1 MIALTEFDRLCGG
14 MSAWRLHVCGLALVA
29 VIGAIDILTGPE
41 ISVSIIYLIPI
52 ALVSW
57 YAERPAGYTLS
68 VASALTWFAI
78 DLFSNVSYSMQWI
91 SAWNAL
97 VRLAFFL
104 LVAYLLSTLKSYFA
118 REYALLRIDQLT
130 GAKNSQAFRDETRF
144 LLKLAARHKHSIV
157 LACLDL
163 DNFKQVNDTMGEAQG
178 DRILQTIVMALTL
191 SGRSTDVVGRLGG
204 DEFAILLPETDLAG
218 ARLAFDKL
226 HARLQK
232 VTSDRGWPIGL
243 SIGVAV
249 FPEAPPNVVDALK
262 YAESLLDRVKRENR
276 GQVVYEVFTGGQ
288 AITRGVV
295 TQGAAESQQ

>member
-1 MIALTEFDRLCGG
+1 
-14 MSAWRLHVCGLALVA
+14 MSTWRQHVCGLALVA
-29 VIGAIDILTGPE
+29 VIGAIDIITGPE
-41 ISVSIIYLIPI
+41 ISISFLYLIPI
-52 ALVSW
+52 ALMSW
-57 YAERPAGYTLS
+57 YAEKPAGYTMS
-68 VASALTWFAI
+68 VASAITWFVI
-78 DLFSNVSYSMQWI
+78 DLLSNISYSEQWI
-91 SAWNAL
+91 FAWNGV
-97 VRLAFFL
+97 VRLVSFL

-144 LLKLAARHKHSIV
+144 LFKLAARHKHSTV
-157 LACLDL
+157 LACIDL

-226 HARLQK
+226 HARIHK

-262 YAESLLDRVKRENR
+262 YADSLLNRVKQENR
-276 GQVVYEVFTGGQ
+276 GQIVYEVFAGGQ
-288 AITRGVV
+288 ANVRGVMNQSV
-295 TQGAAESQQ
+295 AE

>member
-1 MIALTEFDRLCGG
+1 MSTLRLQ
-14 MSAWRLHVCGLALVA
+14 LCGLALVA
-29 VIGAIDILTGPE
+29 VIGAIDMLTGSE
-41 ISVSIIYLIPI
+41 ISVSILYLIPI

-57 YAERPAGYTLS
+57 NAEKPAGYTLS
-68 VASALTWFAI
+68 VASAMTWFAI
-78 DLFSNVSYSMQWI
+78 DFFLNASYSEQWI
-91 SAWNAL
+91 SGWNAV

-104 LVAYLLSTLKSYFA
+104 LVAYLLSTLKTYFA
-118 REYALLRIDQLT
+118 REYALLRIDALT
-130 GAKNSQAFRDETRF
+130 GAKNSQAFRDEARF
-144 LLKLAARHKHSIV
+144 LLRLAARHKHSTV

-218 ARLAFDKL
+218 ARLAFEKL
-226 HARLQK
+226 HDRILK
-232 VTSDRGWPIGL
+232 ITSDRGWPIGL

-262 YAESLLDRVKRENR
+262 YADSLLNRVKQENR
-276 GQVVYEVFTGGQ
+276 GEIVYEVFTGGQ
-288 AITRGVV
+288 ANARGVV
-295 TQGAAESQQ
+295 NQSVAE

>member
-1 MIALTEFDRLCGG
+1 MTVLTELERWCGS
-14 MSAWRLHVCGLALVA
+14 MSVWRLHVCGLSLVA
-29 VIGAIDILTGPE
+29 VIGAIDIFTGPE
-41 ISVSIIYLIPI
+41 ISISFLYLIPI

-57 YAERPAGYTLS
+57 YAEKPAGYTLS
-68 VASALTWFAI
+68 VASAITWFAV
-78 DLFSNVSYSMQWI
+78 DFFSNTSYSEQWI
-91 SAWNAL
+91 SAWNGV
-97 VRLAFFL
+97 VRLVSYL
-104 LVAYLLSTLKSYFA
+104 LVAYLLSTLKTYFA

-130 GAKNSQAFRDETRF
+130 GAKNSQAFRDEIRF
-144 LLKLAARHKHSIV
+144 LLKLATRHKHSTV

-163 DNFKQVNDTMGEAQG
+163 DNFKQVNDTKGEAEG

-226 HARLQK
+226 HARIHK

-249 FPEAPPNVVDALK
+249 FPDAPPNVIDALK
-262 YAESLLDRVKRENR
+262 YAESLLKRVKQENR
-276 GQVVYEVFTGGQ
+276 GQVVYEVFTGNQ
-288 AITRGVV
+288 AIARGVIG
-295 TQGAAESQQ
+295 QGI

>member
-1 MIALTEFDRLCGG
+1 MRVLTELERLCGS
-14 MSAWRLHVCGLALVA
+14 MSTWRLHVCGLALVA
-29 VIGAIDILTGPE
+29 VIGAIDILSGPE
-41 ISVSIIYLIPI
+41 ISISVFYLIPI

-57 YAERPAGYTLS
+57 YAEKPAGYTLS
-68 VASALTWFAI
+68 VASAMTWFVI
-78 DLFSNVSYSMQWI
+78 DFFSNISYSAQWI
-91 SAWNAL
+91 SAWNAV
-97 VRLAFFL
+97 VRLLFFL

-130 GAKNSQAFRDETRF
+130 GAKNSQAFRDEIRF
-144 LLKLAARHKHSIV
+144 LLKLATRHQHSTV

-163 DNFKQVNDTMGEAQG
+163 DNFKQVNDTKGEAEG

-218 ARLAFDKL
+218 ARFAFDKL
-226 HARLQK
+226 HARIQK
-232 VTSDRGWPIGL
+232 VTADRGWPIGI

-249 FPEAPPNVVDALK
+249 FPDAPPNVVDALK
-262 YAESLLDRVKRENR
+262 YAESLLQRAKREHR

-288 AITRGVV
+288 AIARGVMS
-295 TQGAAESQQ
+295 QGAAE